1 MTYKL
6 LGTECPI
13 PNRCQSKIPDLKGV
27 SMPLTDS
34 EARYRR
40 TNALSKIKST
50 STNVLDESLPL
61 GTAVNPRERP
71 RGMIAPSTSLI
82 NFSQTPHQAPTL
94 SVQPPPSSSSANP
107 SRSGSAAQLMFDDD
121 FSKIPSH
128 AISLTSIPTVAS
140 STTNEQNISRV
151 RPSPPATVSTA
162 SGFSF
167 QQQLLPF
174 PPPPSSATSSN
185 LHAHRRSSSQTF
197 SPTNIQSSFQIASSA
212 DLSHSK
218 EASTDDNDAE
228 EITTNFSKFKALNIS
243 DLHTDD
249 DQVFLADNQVSLS
262 FCALHRYSIVICF
275 CL

>member
-1 MTYKL
+1 
-6 LGTECPI
+6 
-13 PNRCQSKIPDLKGV
+13 
-27 SMPLTDS
+27 MPLTDS

-50 STNVLDESLPL
+50 STNVLDESLSL

-82 NFSQTPHQAPTL
+82 NFNQTPHQAPTL

-128 AISLTSIPTVAS
+128 AISLTSISTAGAAS
-140 STTNEQNISRV
+140 SATNEQNISRM

-162 SGFSF
+162 SSFSL
-167 QQQLLPF
+167 QQQLFPL
-174 PPPPSSATSSN
+174 PPPPPNTSSLSASN
-185 LHAHRRSSSQTF
+185 FHAHRRSSSQTF
-197 SPTNIQSSFQIASSA
+197 SPTNIQSSFPIASSA
-212 DLSHSK
+212 DLSSSK
-218 EASTDDNDAE
+218 EASNDDNDAE
-228 EITTNFSKFKALNIS
+228 EITTNFSQFKALNIS
-243 DLHTDD
+243 DLHADD

-262 FCALHRYSIVICF
+262 FCTFHRYSIVICF
-275 CL
+275 FCL